1 MSATEGVSTSQSNE
15 IILPPEKDAL
25 KNAELLKTKNVLEAE
40 QRALQSTLI
49 QLRNQQR
56 QLMIENSRL
65 KRIWQYREKVKNGE
79 IEDPE
84 LRDVLDSGN
93 GRDS

>member
-1 MSATEGVSTSQSNE
+1 MSDKAGPSTSYSNE
-15 IILPPEKDAL
+15 TVLPPEKENL
-25 KNAELLKTKNVLEAE
+25 KNSELLKTKNALESE
-40 QRALQSTLI
+40 QRALQSVLI

-65 KRIWQYREKVKNGE
+65 KRIWQYRQKVKNGE

-84 LRDVLDSGN
+84 MRDVLDSGN
-93 GRDS
+93 IGES

>member
-1 MSATEGVSTSQSNE
+1 MSEEEGPSTSQSNE
-15 IILPPEKDAL
+15 IVLPPEKETL
-25 KNAELLKTKNVLEAE
+25 KNSQLLKNKSVLEAE
-40 QRALQSTLI
+40 QRALQSVLI

-65 KRIWQYREKVKNGE
+65 KRVWQYREKVKSGE

-93 GRDS
+93 GGDF